1 MKGRVTMH
9 DDRLYDEKE
18 LEKSWL
24 LSYSDLITLL
34 FIIVVII
41 AASSSTAIRTEREEA
56 KKEVAK
62 QQENLHQVHE
72 SLDLLNLQKLELQRE
87 VHQLEAR
94 KKTLSEDGALE
105 SQGEAPPVPQPPLG
119 SQETGE
125 RDMEKLR
132 TQLSSALN
140 ELNLDFEETAEGL
153 RIRLPE
159 TILFRSGSAD
169 LQEKGKEVVA
179 TVAGVLQQYPHL
191 VRIEGYTDDV
201 PIGRSAYKSNWE
213 LSSARAIAVMR
224 EMVDVHELPAPRFT
238 VAGWGEHKPLVDN
251 SNEEN
256 RARNRRVEIMILAD
270 KEE

>member
-1 MKGRVTMH
+1 MH

-41 AASSSTAIRTEREEA
+41 AASSSTAIKTEREEA
-56 KKEVAK
+56 KKEVAM

-94 KKTLSEDGALE
+94 KKTLSEEDELGH
-105 SQGEAPPVPQPPLG
+105 QGEVPPVPPAPVG
-119 SQETGE
+119 SKEAGE
-125 RDMEKLR
+125 HDMEKVR
-132 TQLSSALN
+132 TQLSSALT
-140 ELNLDFEETAEGL
+140 ELNLDFEETEDGL

-169 LQEKGKEVVA
+169 LQEKGKEIVA
-179 TVAGVLQQYPHL
+179 TVSSVLQQYPHF

-201 PIGRSAYKSNWE
+201 PIGRSVYQSNWE
-213 LSSARAIAVMR
+213 LSSARAISVMR
-224 EMVDVHELPAPRFT
+224 EMVDVHELPATRFT
-238 VAGWGEHKPLVDN
+238 VAGWGENKPLVDN
-251 SNEEN
+251 SNAEN